1 MPISLNRGD
10 RSPVVAKAIIGALHA
25 RLPVALE
32 FVIGGQGR
40 WTPSTHPQQLAKIIK
55 TFYSRKIAKN

>member
-25 RLPVALE
+25 RLPDVLE
-32 FVIGGQGR
+32 FVTSGAR
-40 WTPSTHPQQLAKIIK
+40 HMAPATHPA
-55 TFYSRKIAKN
+55 TVGEDH

>member
-25 RLPVALE
+25 RLPVTLE
-32 FVIGGQGR
+32 FVIAGAGHMDSCNAPATVGKD
-40 WTPSTHPQQLAKIIK
+40 H
-55 TFYSRKIAKN
+55 